1 MKIRNILFTTA
12 LIIFSGALMAQTKV
26 EVQSVDMTIAGTSTL
41 HDWTSSVN
49 EVYAEGKVTLDGNQL
64 QGINNLV
71 VTIPVTSIKSDKG
84 SNTMDNKTYKALE
97 SDDHPN
103 IVYLLKKVNSMK
115 PANGG
120 YQLDTQGELKIAGG
134 SELIN
139 MTVNATVLGNGDIR
153 FEGSKD
159 LKMTDFGID
168 PPSALLGTIK
178 TGDEI
183 TINFT
188 VTLSTTKS

>member
-1 MKIRNILFTTA
+1 MKIRNILFATA
-12 LIIFSGALMAQTKV
+12 LIVFSGALTAQTKV
-26 EVQSVDMTIAGTSTL
+26 EVESVDMTIAGTSTI

-49 EVYAEGKVTLDGNQL
+49 EVYAEGEVSLEGSQL
-64 QGINNLV
+64 QGIKNLV

-84 SNTMDNKTYKALE
+84 SNVMDNKTYKALE

-103 IVYLLKKVNSMK
+103 IVYQLKKVNGIK
-115 PANGG
+115 PTDGG

-134 SELIN
+134 NELIN
-139 MTVNATVLGNGDIR
+139 MTVNATVLGSGNIR

-168 PPSALLGTIK
+168 PPTALLGTLK
-178 TGDEI
+178 TGDDI
-183 TINFT
+183 TISFT
-188 VTLSTTKS
+188 VTLATNKS

>member
-115 PANGG
+115 PTNGG

-153 FEGSKD
+153 FEGSED